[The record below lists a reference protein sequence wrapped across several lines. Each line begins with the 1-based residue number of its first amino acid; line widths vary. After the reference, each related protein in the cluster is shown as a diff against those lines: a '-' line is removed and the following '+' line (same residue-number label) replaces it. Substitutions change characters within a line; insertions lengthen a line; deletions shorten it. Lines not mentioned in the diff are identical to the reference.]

1 MIEAIIRLSLR
12 YRLLVVLGVGAVAL
26 IAGAALPAAHYG
38 VFPEFAPPTV
48 QIQTNASGLDPREI
62 EHAVTERL
70 EQGLSGLR
78 GIAAIRSQ
86 SSTGLSVIDL
96 VFHGGTDIV
105 ADRASVAG
113 RLASLTASLPPH
125 TVPVIVPRQS
135 ATGTAVE
142 IGLDAPGMSLM
153 RLSAITETTV
163 RPALLAVPGVANVV
177 VFGLALPRLDIRLN
191 RRALLASG
199 FGLNQVATAA
209 HDASALLGGGF
220 IDTGNQQLLLDA
232 HGQARTAAALAHSL
246 LGEHDGLPV
255 TLGDIADITTAPPP
269 RFGAA
274 LIHGQPGLLLIVS
287 SLAGADTLRVAH
299 GAERALATIAPA
311 LRRQGI
317 HIDGH
322 ALAPSGFVREALGD
336 LARVLLIGAVLILI
350 VLLLALR
357 DWRIALISFVS
368 IPVAL
373 LIATLVLR
381 ALGVTM
387 NTMTLAG
394 LAIALGEIVDDA
406 VVDIENINRRLIK
419 NRARATPLPVLRVI
433 RDASVEVRGA
443 IIFATL
449 SVAAMFTPVLLLGGV
464 AGRLFAPLGIAY
476 IAAIIASLFVALT
489 LTPAL
494 AGLLLARR
502 TGGAAHVPMPTARSA
517 YGSVLDISA
526 RRGGLLALI
535 ALVFVIGMGASLP
548 LVRTR
553 FLPQFREQD
562 MIAHYLAAPGTSIET
577 MLAIGRHVAAI
588 LGRMPEVADV
598 VEHVGRATLGNGHP
612 DVNKAEV
619 DITLSH
625 SGNAHNAVAERKILA
640 AIDTVPGVRWW
651 ANSFLT
657 ERIHETLSGFTA
669 PLVISVYGDTLAAI
683 SVDTGRILHAIR
695 PIHGII
701 VAAVAAPPNMPELA
715 ITPNRAAMLRYGV
728 TARAVL
734 TAIRTGYEGD
744 RVGQV
749 YQGSLIEPIVITLA
763 PARRADPGALPDL
776 PIEAIDHR
784 IVPLGRIARIRQTGT
799 PALILHDAGR
809 TEQVITVNTRA
820 GDGDAVLAAIR
831 RRIDGLHLT
840 GNAYVTYGGSA
851 VAGGAARRSLLIHA
865 VMALVIIAGLL
876 ALALKSARGVALMAL
891 GLPFAL
897 SGGIAATWLFLGG
910 TISLGAMVGLVTV
923 FGLSLRNGLLLLIH
937 YRRLVQNDGL
947 VWSAATA
954 RRGAMDRLP
963 AILITATVTA
973 IGLLPLAIANG
984 APGDEI
990 EGPMAIVILGGL
1002 LTATSLTLLLLP
1014 RLAARYLR
1022 IGPAVDDGL
1031 DPPTT

>member
-12 YRLLVVLGVGAVAL
+12 YRLLVVFGIGAVAL
-26 IAGAALPAAHYG
+26 FAAAALPAAHYG

-48 QIQTNASGLDPREI
+48 QIQTNAAGLDPREI
-62 EHAVTERL
+62 EHAVTDRL
-70 EQGLSGLR
+70 EQGLSGLP
-78 GIAAIRSQ
+78 GIAAIRSE
-86 SSTGLSVIDL
+86 SSTGLSVINL
-96 VFHGGTDIV
+96 VFHGGTDV
-105 ADRASVAG
+105 AADRASVAG
-113 RLASLTASLPPH
+113 RLTSLTASLPPRA
-125 TVPVIVPRQS
+125 VPVIMPRQS
-135 ATGTAVE
+135 ATGTAVV
-142 IGLDAPGMSLM
+142 IGLDAPAMPLM
-153 RLSAITETTV
+153 RLSAITQTTI

-177 VFGLALPRLDIRLN
+177 VFGLALPRLEIQLN

-199 FGLNQVATAA
+199 FGLNQVAAAA

-232 HGQARTAAALAHSL
+232 HGQTRSAAALAQSL
-246 LGEHDGLPV
+246 LGEHGGLPV
-255 TLGDIADITTAPPP
+255 TLGDVAQITTAPPP

-274 LIHGQPGLLLIVS
+274 LIHGKPGLLLIVS
-287 SLAGADTLRVAH
+287 SLAGADTLHVAH
-299 GAERALATIAPA
+299 GAEQALAAISPA

-317 HIDGH
+317 DIDAH
-322 ALAPSGFVREALGD
+322 ALAPSGFVREALSD
-336 LARVLLIGAVLILI
+336 LGRVLLIGAVLILV

-373 LIATLVLR
+373 LVATLVLR
-381 ALGVTM
+381 ALGITM
-387 NTMTLAG
+387 NTMALAG

-406 VVDIENINRRLIK
+406 VVDIENINRRLIE
-419 NRARATPLPVLRVI
+419 NRVRAMPLPVLRVI

-449 SVAAMFTPVLLLGGV
+449 CVAVMFTPVLLLGGV

-476 IAAIIASLFVALT
+476 LAAIIASLFVALT

-502 TGGAAHVPMPTARSA
+502 TGGVAHVPMQSARSA
-517 YGSVLDISA
+517 YGRLLDVTA
-526 RRGGLLALI
+526 RRAGLLALI

-562 MIAHYLAAPGTSIET
+562 MIAHYLAAPGTSIKT
-577 MLAIGRHVAAI
+577 MLTIGRHVAAV

-619 DITLSH
+619 DITLSR
-625 SGNAHNAVAERKILA
+625 SGNAHNATAERKILA

-683 SVDTGRILHAIR
+683 SADAGRILHSIR
-695 PIHGII
+695 PIKGVI
-701 VAAVAAPPNMPELA
+701 VAAVAAPPNTPELS
-715 ITPNRAAMLRYGV
+715 IIPKRAAMLRYGV
-728 TARAVL
+728 TARALL
-734 TAIRTGYEGD
+734 TAIHMGYAGD

-749 YQGSLIEPIVITLA
+749 YQGSLIEPIVITLRQ
-763 PARRADPGALPDL
+763 ARRADPDALRSL

-784 IVPLGRIARIRQTGT
+784 IVPLGLVAHIRQTGA
-799 PALILHDAGR
+799 PSLILHNAGR
-809 TEQVITVNTRA
+809 TEQVITVHTRP
-820 GDGDAVLAAIR
+820 GDGDAVLAAIK
-831 RRIDGLHLT
+831 RRIAALHLT

-851 VAGGAARRSLLIHA
+851 VAGGAARRSLVTHA
-865 VMALVIIAGLL
+865 GIALVVIAALL

-897 SGGIAATWLFLGG
+897 AGGIAAAWLFLGG
-910 TISLGAMVGLVTV
+910 TISLGAMVGLVTL

-937 YRRLVQNDGL
+937 YARLVQTDGL
-947 VWSAATA
+947 AWSAATA

-973 IGLLPLAIANG
+973 IGLLPLALANG

-990 EGPMAIVILGGL
+990 EGPMAIIILGGL
-1002 LTATSLTLLLLP
+1002 FTATMLTLLLLP
-1014 RLAARYLR
+1014 RLASRYLR
-1022 IGPAVDDGL
+1022 IGPSLNDGL
-1031 DPPTT
+1031 DPPRT